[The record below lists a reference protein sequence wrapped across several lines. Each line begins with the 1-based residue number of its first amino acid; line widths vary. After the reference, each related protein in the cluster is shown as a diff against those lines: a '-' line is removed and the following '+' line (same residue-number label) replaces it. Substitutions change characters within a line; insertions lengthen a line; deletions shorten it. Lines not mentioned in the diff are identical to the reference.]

1 MVRTVHAAGHG
12 DDEIVD
18 RARQARDE
26 GAEVAVVTADR
37 ELSRRLDDLGARV
50 LGPTWLLDH

>member
-1 MVRTVHAAGHG
+1 MRTVHAAGHG
-12 DDEIVD
+12 DDEIVE
-18 RARQARDE
+18 RARRARDE